1 MQLLSLSASDYSPTD
16 YAALVELIR
25 YHNRLYYDLDSP
37 VIPDEVY
44 DKLLRPV
51 DRCGN
56 AAPAWRRDD
65 SPTMRIGGTVAM
77 ELESVRH
84 PVPLLS
90 LTDVF
95 SQEELAAALE
105 RIRGL
110 VREERKYPT

>member
-1 MQLLSLSASDYSPTD
+1 MLRRLID
-16 YAALVELIR
+16 VETL
-25 YHNRLYYDLDSP
+25 HP
-37 VIPDEVY
+37 E
-44 DKLLRPV
+44 
-51 DRCGN
+51 
-56 AAPAWRRDD
+56 WRRDD

-110 VREERKYPT
+110 VRDSGNTPPDEEPDFCVEEKIDGLSVL